1 MQGGP
6 LCMEH
11 LLFDLMV
18 QEFSDIAVPM
28 LLLVDGPLWPLHIS
42 PMKRKTEKRAC
53 RESGTWV
60 FLSIGFLSTIVA
72 YPVLPV

>member
-6 LCMEH
+6 LCMKH

-18 QEFSDIAVPM
+18 QEFSDIAVP
-28 LLLVDGPLWPLHIS
+28 LLLLIDGPLWPLHIS
-42 PMKRKTEKRAC
+42 PMKRKTEKRAF
-53 RESGTWV
+53 RERTREVEHGSFSPLV
-60 FLSIGFLSTIVA
+60 FSA